1 MDNSKNGETAGRKIN
16 RPSFTPSLAP
26 SSIHSSHL
34 NKFTDST
41 FHSSKQGTNTT
52 DPFDTHYEPGEFT
65 ESMKVTEIH
74 NTDFSSNSGETLVQ
88 NQSDAINPLFPGQL
102 RKTLRQ
108 RVEVFGANDSTIRL
122 KTHNNSAGTDNP
134 EESLLQLITRPRVMN
149 SPFYSRSPQYY
160 FRAASRQFF
169 TPGETRVIL
178 DPSGFVSFYDRIQS
192 LSQKRQAEGTSDGP
206 RHAHRLHGISSRDV
220 EKIKDRLVNVLARK
234 NAEGWRK
241 ESDRLDWRAS
251 VWTITQTY
259 SKPLVEL
266 DYLLKRDDLSAI
278 DRAAEVRGLTYG
290 MIIPY
295 VDFSS
300 WNLSDPAWV
309 DQSIKKCA
317 RGFTSGTYRAS
328 DLTESIQVII
338 GAIEGTLDRLCSTIF
353 SIFTQTIELSIP
365 IDSLITPDP
374 RLESEATSRA
384 SEWRQQTEKLMEW
397 LGWSTWGRCDPS
409 CKPDLRPIP
418 SVLSR
423 AVGDHY

>member
-1 MDNSKNGETAGRKIN
+1 MRLTLSFLASFERPCGR
-16 RPSFTPSLAP
+16 
-26 SSIHSSHL
+26 
-34 NKFTDST
+34 
-41 FHSSKQGTNTT
+41 
-52 DPFDTHYEPGEFT
+52 
-65 ESMKVTEIH
+65 
-74 NTDFSSNSGETLVQ
+74 
-88 NQSDAINPLFPGQL
+88 
-102 RKTLRQ
+102 
-108 RVEVFGANDSTIRL
+108 EVFEANDSTIRL
-122 KTHNNSAGTDNP
+122 KTDNNSAGSDNP
-134 EESLLQLITRPRVMN
+134 EESLLQWITRPRVIN
-149 SPFYSRSPQYY
+149 SPFYSRSPQHY

-234 NAEGWRK
+234 NAERWRK

-251 VWTITQTY
+251 VCTITQTY

-278 DRAAEVRGLTYG
+278 DRAAEVRGLIYG

-309 DQSIKKCA
+309 DQNIMKCA

-338 GAIEGTLDRLCSTIF
+338 GANEGSWDRLCSTIF
-353 SIFTQTIELSIP
+353 SIFIQTIELSIP

-374 RLESEATSRA
+374 RSESEATSRA

-397 LGWSTWGRCDPS
+397 LGWSTWGRCDPP
-409 CKPDLRPIP
+409 CKPDVRPIP
-418 SVLSR
+418 SLLSR